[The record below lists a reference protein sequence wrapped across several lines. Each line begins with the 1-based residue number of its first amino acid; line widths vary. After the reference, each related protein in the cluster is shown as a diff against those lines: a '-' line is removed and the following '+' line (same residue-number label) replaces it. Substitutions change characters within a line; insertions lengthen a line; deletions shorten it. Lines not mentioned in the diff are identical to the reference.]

1 MLIAI
6 QYALSGRMLKKL
18 MRSHKV
24 TIRDLK
30 SSTGITMKRIREV
43 IRSGLTDRNDARDW
57 VQEITGTDPGLRNT
71 Y

>member
-1 MLIAI
+1 MTAI
-6 QYALSGRMLKKL
+6 QYALSGRNLKKL

-30 SSTGITMKRIREV
+30 SRTGITMKRIREV
-43 IRSGLTDRNDARDW
+43 RESGLTDRNAARDW
-57 VQEITGTDPGLRNT
+57 VQAITGTDPGLRET

>member
-1 MLIAI
+1 MPVTI
-6 QYALSGRMLKKL
+6 QYALSGIMLKKL

-24 TIRDLK
+24 TIADLK
-30 SSTGITMKRIREV
+30 AQTGITMKRIREV

-57 VQEITGTDPGLRNT
+57 VQAIAGTDPGVRDV

>member
-1 MLIAI
+1 MIAI
-6 QYALSGRMLKKL
+6 QYALSGNNLKKL

-30 SSTGITMKRIREV
+30 ASTGISMKRIREV
-43 IRSGLTDRNDARDW
+43 RESGLTDCNAARDW
-57 VQEITGTDPGLRNT
+57 VQAITGSDPGLHEI